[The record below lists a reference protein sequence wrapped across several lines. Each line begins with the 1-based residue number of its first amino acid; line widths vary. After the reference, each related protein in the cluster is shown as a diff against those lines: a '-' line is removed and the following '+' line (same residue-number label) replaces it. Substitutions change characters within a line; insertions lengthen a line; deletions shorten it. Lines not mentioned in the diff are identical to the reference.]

1 MIGKSL
7 PCHAFFC
14 ALRQLCASS
23 RSDWQGAA
31 GNLYGPSMFR
41 RSSFSGAVLAGAI
54 AFAVSP
60 AMGQSPDARP
70 KRPLVVELYTSQG
83 CSSCPPAD
91 ALLGQLSARKDLL
104 ALSLPVTYWD
114 MLGWRD
120 TLASEANTRRQKAYA
135 RVLGRGGVYTPEMII
150 DGVSDVVGSRE
161 QAVQSA
167 IAARASDM
175 PSVPIELDVNHQQ
188 IRIGVGS
195 APDHGAHEATIWML
209 GVIPQATVSIGDG
222 ENTGR
227 TITYHNVVREI
238 RAVGAWKGQPVNL
251 TLPRADAGAPH
262 DGIAV
267 LVQQGGYGRVLGA
280 AILARPSFYL
290 AR

>member
-1 MIGKSL
+1 
-7 PCHAFFC
+7 
-14 ALRQLCASS
+14 
-23 RSDWQGAA
+23 
-31 GNLYGPSMFR
+31 MFR
-41 RSSFSGAVLAGAI
+41 RSFLPGTLLAGAI
-54 AFAVSP
+54 TFAVLP

-91 ALLGQLSARKDLL
+91 ALLGQLSGRKDLL

-135 RVLGRGGVYTPEMII
+135 KVLGRGGVYTPEMII

-167 IAARASDM
+167 ISARAGDM
-175 PSVPIELDVNHQQ
+175 PSVPIQLDADHKEVH
-188 IRIGVGS
+188 IAIGAAS
-195 APDHGAHEATIWML
+195 DRGAREGTVWVL
-209 GVIPQATVSIGDG
+209 GILPQATVSIGEG

-227 TITYHNVVREI
+227 TITYRNVVREI
-238 RAVGAWKGQPVNL
+238 RAVGTWKGQPVNL
-251 TLPRADAGAPH
+251 TLPRAEAGRQH

-280 AILARPSFYL
+280 AILQHPSFYL

>member
-1 MIGKSL
+1 
-7 PCHAFFC
+7 
-14 ALRQLCASS
+14 
-23 RSDWQGAA
+23 
-31 GNLYGPSMFR
+31 MFR
-41 RSSFSGAVLAGAI
+41 RSFLPGTVLAGVI
-54 AFAVSP
+54 AYAVSP
-60 AMGQSPDARP
+60 AAGQSPDVRP

-91 ALLGQLSARKDLL
+91 ALLGQLSTRKDLL

-120 TLASEANTRRQKAYA
+120 TLASDANTKRQKAYA
-135 RVLGRGGVYTPEMII
+135 KELGRGGVYTPEMII
-150 DGVSDVVGSRE
+150 DGASDVVGSRE

-175 PSVPIELDVNHQQ
+175 PSVPVELDANHQQ
-188 IRIGVGS
+188 VHIVIGP
-195 APDHGAHEATIWML
+195 APDRGAHEGTIWML
-209 GVIPQATVSIGDG
+209 AILPQATVSIGDG
-222 ENTGR
+222 ENSGR

-238 RAVGAWKGQPVNL
+238 RAVGLWKGVPVSLN
-251 TLPRADAGAPH
+251 LPRAEAGPPH
-262 DGIAV
+262 AGIAV

-280 AILARPSFYL
+280 AILPRPNFYL